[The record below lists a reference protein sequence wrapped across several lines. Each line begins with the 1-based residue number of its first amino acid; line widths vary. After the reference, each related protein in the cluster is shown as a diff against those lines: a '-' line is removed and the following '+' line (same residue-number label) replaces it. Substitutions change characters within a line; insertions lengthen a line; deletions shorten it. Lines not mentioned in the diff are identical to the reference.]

1 MAIAVIKYTGS
12 PSNAER
18 IFDFGNGQSSDN
30 ILIGRASSN
39 SLYFQIFNGI
49 DDCSVTSAGAL
60 IVNVW
65 NTVVVKYTSSNQAM
79 EIRVGDTN
87 VYGACVTARTNR
99 VLANTFVGKSAWADP
114 YLSGNIAGLHAID
127 TVLSETQIA
136 IVIDNIYKGQD
147 ASLQCTAC
155 SANAVSSIG
164 STTETN
170 CECLAESYKSGKISG
185 VRENILALNSTS
197 VHVPVTTMRDTN
209 LVRAK
214 TGKDGW
220 RLVRFLPPM
229 SLRWYSGNDNLAGI
243 LPRGTAYDNSL
254 RHYFQQGRY
263 AILNKSCRILH
274 CKMAIQGRN
283 CDSRGPLDWS
293 EKSWIRSSQC

>member
-1 MAIAVIKYTGS
+1 
-12 PSNAER
+12 
-18 IFDFGNGQSSDN
+18 
-30 ILIGRASSN
+30 
-39 SLYFQIFNGI
+39 
-49 DDCSVTSAGAL
+49 
-60 IVNVW
+60 VNVW

-136 IVIDNIYKGQD
+136 IVIDNIYKRQD

-170 CECLAESYKSGKISG
+170 CECLS
-185 VRENILALNSTS
+185 LN
-197 VHVPVTTMRDTN
+197 HTN
-209 LVRAK
+209 LVKYQACVK
-214 TGKDGW
+214 TSLLSTARVFMCRS
-220 RLVRFLPPM
+220 RLCEIP
-229 SLRWYSGNDNLAGI
+229 
-243 LPRGTAYDNSL
+243 T
-254 RHYFQQGRY
+254 
-263 AILNKSCRILH
+263 
-274 CKMAIQGRN
+274 
-283 CDSRGPLDWS
+283 WS
-293 EKSWIRSSQC
+293 AQKQARMGGV